1 MGGIEDVR
9 GRNSFLA
16 LIFVVIFA
24 SWIAGHYGEKEPIQ
38 PKVLVLKT
46 QDNKPAIN
54 SGKLIREGGLEL
66 VGEYQPRLSNS
77 YRFNYTFTFN
87 KAVSANEAESYFE
100 FKAKNGAEVN
110 AKVESLSER
119 PEKLRVSPVR
129 LLEGDQ
135 EWQLVLRKGLPSVE
149 GNDQLGK
156 GKNWKLGRRNPVAV
170 AAVSAVNQL
179 NQKRAIHIEL
189 SHAVQRNLKG
199 EDISRWV
206 QVEQKTG
213 SGYVPVNF
221 KCDSVVQ
228 WNKIIL
234 SGPFSLNLSYRVLVK
249 PGLPSRLGL
258 TLEKEWEQKVSFE
271 PLPGRVYLADTATSQ
286 SVHGNRFFGFVS
298 VNNQSIRL
306 RVKRVDPEQG
316 FKVIQ
321 SYYRKYLGRGD
332 FRWSG
337 NRWKQQKSQSLEY
350 ELIPGEEVHSKVY
363 SVRGKTDEALKL
375 EFQWD
380 DILSDVSPGI
390 LFVNVE
396 SMGVDHLASSA
407 QSLIQLTDIGVFWKE
422 SGGSKFFHAFSLKT
436 GEPLQGVQL
445 KVMESNGKQ
454 LVNTEANGE
463 GNVSLDLPTG
473 RDALW
478 VELVKGGDQHTL
490 QLGTA
495 FAEMPLWS
503 YNINHWSFWREE
515 EKMHLFSDRMVYQ
528 PGETVLLKGHVRVW
542 KDGSLGLPE
551 SQEYDVRVTGPRRRV
566 YHRQKISSNK
576 NGSFDL
582 AIDLPSQV
590 HGSFEIQVGPERI
603 YVDALEYEPATFNVR
618 LKGERKFSAGQTVEV
633 PVRARYYFGKPL
645 AAAKMKWSFR
655 GRYGHRWSGR
665 WKGYRFGT
673 GNSEGEVTLSGELET
688 NSEGEALIRPELPA
702 VNDKAA
708 PLQGDLFVQITDI
721 NGQSFS
727 EHASIIRHSS
737 DFYIGVSDF
746 PAVQRIGAPLSF
758 SLVAVRPEGDLYHSG
773 IPVEVELSRVEWRTV
788 KVKGAGGGVRF
799 HNKKHL
805 IFQKKVELK
814 TGNRESKPILTDL
827 VPKEAGQYQLSFRS
841 VDSSGHSVLTQA
853 PLYVSGN
860 QSLAWDYHTEF
871 KLDLIPDSKLY
882 EVGQTAQVLLKA
894 PFSGRALVTVERDR
908 VLRSFQV
915 NVSGNAP
922 RIEVPLMEGDA
933 PNVYVSVLLLRGAQ
947 GSLRKIPTAEYRLG
961 YCEIIVESPAS
972 RLEVSARL
980 EKADYQPGQ
989 EAETSVY
996 VSNGQG
1002 DPQEGVEV
1010 TLYAVD
1016 EGVLDLTGYQSPDL
1030 HAFFY
1035 KPMPLEVKTASSIPF
1050 MRTEDPR
1057 RVHYANKGHI
1067 IGGGGDAGRLRRNFQ
1082 AVAFWSASLLTDKE
1096 GKVQASFI
1104 VPDSLTSYRVFA
1116 VAHKEA
1122 GFGSAEARFRVRLP
1136 LMVESALPRF
1146 ARIGDHLIAKAM
1158 VYNQTSQA
1166 QSVSVSLET
1175 DDLIQIGL
1183 GSQQKITVPPNA
1195 SVAVRYPLNFVG
1207 QGKSRTVWRVTSET
1221 SSDLKDSRE
1230 SYIDILHVSPLRKSV
1245 HFYRSKENIDDLLK
1259 SLAPELR
1266 EADGVYEISACTSAM
1281 AEMEAAS
1288 EYLLDYP
1295 HGCAEQT
1302 GSRLLP
1308 WLLLEEY
1315 RDVLPRLNLDTGDQQ
1330 ENPVEHGINRLLSMQ
1345 THEGGLAYWPGGT
1358 ADGFASSYGGMVLA
1372 IAVKKGK
1379 KVPSEAMDRLAGFL
1393 VRLIKRP
1400 VKRDS
1405 EWGVHCLA
1413 LYTLALMDKSQP
1425 AYHENAFS
1433 VRAKLPS
1440 AALSLLTSA
1449 VAESSANQ
1457 KMLSDLRETTGT
1469 SAKAFR
1475 YYGNSS
1481 QRLAM
1486 RLLSKGEGNG
1496 SASIAGRLSQLS
1508 REGHWGS
1515 TFANAWVVYAMTRFD
1530 QRSSKSHPV
1539 KAVVEFGGKEYP
1551 VSLDRDHR
1559 KKVIRLESHPGPMR
1573 FRFLS
1578 ENTDNLVYLTVR
1590 SAVRPVGDPS
1600 DTINRGLV
1608 VQREYS
1614 RMNPEGNSENEVP
1627 MRVGDLVKVEIKM
1640 NVMNEDVHY
1649 LAIEDG
1655 LPASLEPVFTRLK
1668 SQMANVRAN
1677 YNWRIDHHEL
1687 RKDRAVFYVN
1697 HPRKGEYIFEYIARV
1712 RAEGSVAAP
1721 PVKAEAMYDP
1731 DIMGLSAWQKLIT
1744 RSIND

>member
-1 MGGIEDVR
+1 MGKVKEVR
-9 GRNSFLA
+9 GRNSFLG
-16 LIFVVIFA
+16 VVLLVVLA
-24 SWIAGHYGEKEPIQ
+24 SWFGGRYVGQETSETARFAP
-38 PKVLVLKT
+38 KT
-46 QDNKPAIN
+46 QAKKQVINADKP
-54 SGKLIREGGLEL
+54 IREGGLEL

-77 YRFNYTFTFN
+77 YRFNYIFTFN
-87 KAVSANEAESYFE
+87 KAVSAGEVGSYFE
-100 FKAKNGAEVN
+100 FKAKNGVGVR
-110 AKVESLSER
+110 AKVESVSER

-129 LLEGDQ
+129 LLEGGQD
-135 EWQLVLRKGLPSVE
+135 WQLVLRKGLPSAQ
-149 GNDQLGK
+149 GSDQLGD

-189 SHAVQRNLKG
+189 SHSVQRNLKG
-199 EDISRWV
+199 QDISSWV
-206 QVEQKTG
+206 QVEQKSG
-213 SGYVPVNF
+213 STYVPVKF
-221 KCDSVVQ
+221 KYDSAVQ

-234 SGPFSLNLSYRVLVK
+234 SGPFSLNLSYRVRIK

-258 TLEKEWEQKVSFE
+258 TLAEELEQKVRFE

-286 SVHGNRFFGFVS
+286 SVHGSRSFGFVS
-298 VNNQSIRL
+298 VNNQSVRL
-306 RVKRVDPEQG
+306 RVKRVDPEQR

-321 SYYRKYLGRGD
+321 SYYREYLGRGD

-337 NRWKQQKSQSLEY
+337 NRWKQQKSQSLGY
-350 ELIPGEEVHSKVY
+350 ELIPGKEVHSKVY
-363 SVRGKTDEALKL
+363 SARGKTDEALKR

-380 DILSDVSPGI
+380 DILSDASPGI

-396 SMGVDHLASSA
+396 SMGIDHSVSSV
-407 QSLIQLTDIGVFWKE
+407 QSLIQLTDIGIFWKE

-436 GEPLQGVQL
+436 GEPLKGAQL

-454 LVNTEANGE
+454 LANTEANEE
-463 GNVSLDLPTG
+463 GNVSLELPPA
-473 RDALW
+473 RDAPW
-478 VELVKGGDQHTL
+478 VEVLTGGDQHTL
-490 QLGTA
+490 QLGSA

-503 YNINHWSFWREE
+503 YDINHWSHWREE
-515 EKMHLFSDRMVYQ
+515 EKMHLFTDRMVYQ

-542 KDGSLGLPE
+542 EDGFLNLPE
-551 SQEYDVRVTGPRRRV
+551 AQEYDVRVTGPRRRV

-590 HGSFEIQVGPERI
+590 HGSFEIQVGSERV
-603 YVDALEYEPATFNVR
+603 YVDALEYEPATFNVKLEGLR
-618 LKGERKFSAGQTVEV
+618 EFSSGQAVEV

-645 AAAKMKWSFR
+645 ASAKMKWSFR
-655 GRYGHRWSGR
+655 GRYGHRWSDG

-673 GNSEGEVTLSGELET
+673 GNNEGEVSLSGELEM
-688 NSEGEALIRPELPA
+688 NSEGEALVRPELPA
-702 VNDKAA
+702 VKDMAA
-708 PLQGDLFVQITDI
+708 PLRGDLFVQITDI

-727 EHASIIRHSS
+727 EGTSITRHSS
-737 DFYIGVSDF
+737 DFYIGISDF
-746 PAVQRIGAPLSF
+746 PAVQRIGTPLSF
-758 SLVAVRPEGDLYHSG
+758 NLVAVRPDGDLYRSG

-788 KVKGAGGGVRF
+788 KVKGAGGVVRF
-799 HNKKHL
+799 QNEKHL
-805 IFQKKVELK
+805 ISQKKVELK
-814 TGNRESKPILTDL
+814 TGTRESKPTLTDL
-827 VPKEAGQYQLSFRS
+827 VPKEAGQYHLSFQS
-841 VDSSGHSVLTQA
+841 VDSSGRSVLTQV

-871 KLDLIPDSKLY
+871 KLDLVPDSKLY
-882 EVGQTAQVLLKA
+882 EVGQTAQILLKA

-915 NVSGNAP
+915 NVLGNAP

-961 YCEIIVESPAS
+961 YCEIKVESPAS
-972 RLEVSARL
+972 RLQVSARL
-980 EKADYQPGQ
+980 EKDNYQPGQ
-989 EAETSVY
+989 EAETLVY
-996 VSNGQG
+996 VGNGQG
-1002 DPQEGVEV
+1002 DPQKGVEV

-1030 HAFFY
+1030 HSFFY
-1035 KPMPLEVKTASSIPF
+1035 EPMPLEVRTASSIPF
-1050 MRTEDPR
+1050 MRTEDPG

-1082 AVAFWSASLLTDKE
+1082 AVAFWSASLLTDEE
-1096 GKVQASFI
+1096 GKVQANFI

-1116 VAHKEA
+1116 IAHKEA

-1158 VYNQTSQA
+1158 VYNQTSVAQA
-1166 QSVSVSLET
+1166 VTVYLET
-1175 DDLIQIGL
+1175 DDLIQVSL
-1183 GSQQKITVPPNA
+1183 EARQKITVPPNA
-1195 SVAVRYPLNFVG
+1195 SVAVRYPLEFVG

-1230 SYIDILHVSPLRKSV
+1230 SYIDIRHVSPLRKSV

-1259 SLAPELR
+1259 PLALELR
-1266 EADGVYEISACTSAM
+1266 EADGVYEVSACTSTM

-1315 RDVLPRLNLDTGDQQ
+1315 RDVLPRLDLDNSDQK
-1330 ENPVEHGINRLLSMQ
+1330 ENPVEHGVNRLLSMQ
-1345 THEGGLAYWPGGT
+1345 THEGGLAYWPDGA

-1379 KVPSEAMDRLAGFL
+1379 KVPSEAMDRLGAFL
-1393 VRLIKRP
+1393 VRLIKLP
-1400 VKRDS
+1400 VKKDS

-1413 LYTLALMDKSQP
+1413 LYTLALMDKAQP

-1440 AALSLLTSA
+1440 AALSLLTAA
-1449 VAESSANQ
+1449 VAESGASR
-1457 KMLSDLRETTGT
+1457 KMLSDLRETIGT

-1486 RLLSKGEGNG
+1486 RLLSKGDGKG
-1496 SASIAGRLSQLS
+1496 SASIAGRLSQLA

-1530 QRSSKSHPV
+1530 QRGAKLHSV
-1539 KAVVEFGGKEYP
+1539 NALVEFGGQEYP
-1551 VSLDRDHR
+1551 VSLNGQHR
-1559 KKVIRLESHPGPMR
+1559 KMVIRLNNHSGPMK

-1578 ENTDNLVYLTVR
+1578 ENEDNLVYLTVR
-1590 SAVRPVGDPS
+1590 SAMRPEGDL
-1600 DTINRGLV
+1600 DAAINRGLV

-1614 RMNPEGNSENEVP
+1614 RMSPEGGSENDVP
-1627 MRVGDLVKVEIKM
+1627 MRVGDLVKVVIKV
-1640 NVMNEDVHY
+1640 NVKNEEAHY

-1668 SQMANVRAN
+1668 SQRANVRAN
-1677 YNWRIDHHEL
+1677 QNWRIDHHEL
-1687 RKDRAVFYVN
+1687 RKDRAVFYVD
-1697 HPRKGEYIFEYIARV
+1697 HPRKGEYVFEYIARV
-1712 RAEGSVAAP
+1712 RAEGEVAAP
-1721 PVKAEAMYDP
+1721 PVKAEAMYNP
-1731 DIMGLSAWQKLIT
+1731 DILGISARQKLFT